1 MRPDVSGATTV
12 GKVRKVNQDQFLI
25 AELTKA
31 LHVVRTSLPGA
42 DGAWSRAQVG
52 ALLLAVADGVGGGAA
67 GERASAL
74 AVKAMVDYALHV
86 MPLIEEDPKVAPA
99 RPVGDMLQ
107 SAAIRADGSVHAEAR
122 AHPEERGMATTLT
135 VVYVVGRHLH
145 GVHVGDSRAYI
156 IRGGKT
162 IRLTRDHNVA
172 QRLVEEGVLTPEGA
186 QRSRMRH
193 VLWNAVGGT
202 KHGVEPDTF
211 DVVAEPGDVVL
222 LCTDGLDK
230 HVDEASIA
238 RIVSQAGSAEATCQA
253 LVAAADAGG
262 GTDNTAVVVARFP
275 AA

>member
-42 DGAWSRAQVG
+42 DGAWSRSQVG

-86 MPLIEEDPKVAPA
+86 MPLIEDPKLAPA

-107 SAAIRADGSVHAEAR
+107 SAAIRADGSLHAEAKQ
-122 AHPEERGMATTLT
+122 HPEERGMATTLT
-135 VVYVVGRHLH
+135 VIYVIGRHLH

-172 QRLVEEGVLTPEGA
+172 QRLVEEGVLTPDGA

-202 KHGVEPDTF
+202 KPGVEPDTF
-211 DVVAEPGDVVL
+211 DVVAEPGDAVL

-230 HVDEASIA
+230 HVDEAAIA
-238 RIVSQAGSAEATCQA
+238 RIIGESPSADANCQA
-253 LVAAADAGG
+253 LIAAADAGG

-275 AA
+275 A

>member
-31 LHVVRTSLPGA
+31 LHVLKTSLPGA
-42 DGAWSRAQVG
+42 GGGWSRSQVG

-86 MPLIEEDPKVAPA
+86 MPLIEDPNLATG

-122 AHPEERGMATTLT
+122 EHPEERGMATTLT
-135 VVYVVGRHLH
+135 VVYVVGRTLH
-145 GVHVGDSRAYI
+145 GVHVGDSRAYLV
-156 IRGGKT
+156 RAGKT

-186 QRSRMRH
+186 GRSRMRH

-202 KHGVEPDTF
+202 KPGVEPDTF
-211 DVVAEPGDVVL
+211 DVVAEPGDVLL

-230 HVDEASIA
+230 HVDEPTIA
-238 RIVSQAGSAEATCQA
+238 RLIGQSRSAEENCQA
-253 LVAAADAGG
+253 LIDAADAGG